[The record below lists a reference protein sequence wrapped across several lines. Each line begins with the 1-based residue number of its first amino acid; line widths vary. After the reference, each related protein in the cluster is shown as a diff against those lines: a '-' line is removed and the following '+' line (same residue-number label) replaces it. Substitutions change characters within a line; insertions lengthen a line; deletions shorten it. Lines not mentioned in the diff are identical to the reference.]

1 MTAPVDN
8 AATPPTKA
16 GTPPARKARR
26 LRHIR
31 IETGAFALDYQ
42 ACAEQIADIMAE
54 LASVG
59 LVVTVDDDVRP
70 DLPPLPCGALWE

>member
-1 MTAPVDN
+1 MIAPVGNEVTQSRSAD
-8 AATPPTKA
+8 APS
-16 GTPPARKARR
+16 ARKPRR
-26 LRHIR
+26 VRHIR
-31 IETGAFALDYQ
+31 IETGAFAMDYQ

-54 LASVG
+54 LACVG